1 MRPKGFVPRL
11 IFPPGTLD
19 FKGYLRGNSLDQ
31 QRTD

>member
-19 FKGYLRGNSLDQ
+19 FKGYLRGQ
-31 QRTD
+31 FA